1 MLQAMVDTS
10 NMDQVEEAMAGTL
23 ERIESLIRQDDVALS
38 NAWRKRKRELDEREE
53 AVAAREADVLQRER
67 AVAEREGA
75 LSRSGQKAKCP
86 HCNVNFCTRAGPCF
100 NENGQD
106 LHPHSCLEC
115 HQAYRRSQAQGGK
128 GSRGGDR

>member
-10 NMDQVEEAMAGTL
+10 NMDQVEEAMAGML

-53 AVAAREADVLQRER
+53 